1 MHAPTQRAEWSFLI
15 THLGG
20 LTTALMACLV
30 ASLSLRLV
38 GATDPATSAASLTI
52 FVIFMF
58 ADPVGAWRGTRD
70 WSTFRVRLG
79 AGGIVALLLSTVFN
93 LATEHSDWAI
103 ASVSRDGFGGVSLTM
118 ILAMVIVPIVT
129 FGPVIER
136 ILSGKGPN
144 GERLT
149 WDSFQIGLTFPLY
162 ISLHF
167 GLMGAIAVALWNL
180 GVPWL
185 AGVLTLTAGA
195 LVAVGDAWT
204 AAPASR
210 LPSWQRTSSDDDNI
224 SSAESAWQDFRAAI
238 RSAFPSALF
247 LAGLT
252 FTTVALAAS
261 VGTMTSVGADSLNG
275 AFMHLA
281 AILGVIVAALM
292 GLSAF
297 AMAIASAT
305 ASILAHRSGRDAA
318 EAERL
323 IKESL
328 GRLFMGGTAFVRP
341 NGKVSGAQ
349 SAR

>member
-1 MHAPTQRAEWSFLI
+1 MYAQPQRAESSFLI

-20 LTTALMACLV
+20 LTIAFAACLI
-30 ASLSLRLV
+30 ASLALRLV

-58 ADPVGAWRGTRD
+58 ADPVGAWRGVRD

-93 LATEHSDWAI
+93 LATEHSAGI
-103 ASVSRDGFGGVSLTM
+103 VASVGREGFGGVSLTM
-118 ILAMVIVPIVT
+118 ILAMLIVPIVT

-162 ISLHF
+162 VSLHF
-167 GLMGAIAVALWNL
+167 GLMGVIAVALWTL
-180 GVPWL
+180 GVPWV

-204 AAPASR
+204 AAPEDR
-210 LPSWQRTSSDDDNI
+210 LPSWQPKVAGL
-224 SSAESAWQDFRAAI
+224 AEIETAETAWGAFRQAI
-238 RSAFPSALF
+238 RGAFPSALF

-252 FTTVALAAS
+252 FTTVALAVS
-261 VGTMTSVGADSLNG
+261 VGQATSGSADSLNG
-275 AFMHLA
+275 VFMHLA
-281 AILGVIVAALM
+281 SIAGVIVAVLM

-297 AMAIASAT
+297 AMALASAM
-305 ASILAHRSGRDAA
+305 ASILAHRNGLDAA
-318 EAERL
+318 QSEQM

-328 GRLFMGGTAFVRP
+328 GRLFVGGTAFVRP
-341 NGKVSGAQ
+341 AAT
-349 SAR
+349 SAATSV